1 MEDNVFVDAADVK
14 QPPNTAVTNIK
25 KDLQMTIAITTKTNL
40 KTTKAKAVVLNDSS
54 KAVDYNKQ
62 TLVLLNSLINQR
74 EKWETTVYRKSNE
87 MLYGILRECYSINY
101 GMLGN
106 DKVAKARRAALEQ
119 FVEEK
124 NYRFTESTPVVTKVL
139 KCIFGVDRR
148 RVSAYSIVLR
158 EAAKQNVMLKDL
170 PQWIEDND
178 GVEQIRLGKAP
189 NAKTPKQK
197 AAAAKKVMAKAEVM
211 GVAKGRALS
220 KNAGVNFVGT
230 DCVLLATQQADG
242 SFAVR
247 AVVRTVG
254 AVNAALVAYLSQT
267 KGVVL
272 NDSKKREAAN
282 DSKMRDNAI
291 NKAIAQ

>member
-1 MEDNVFVDAADVK
+1 
-14 QPPNTAVTNIK
+14 
-25 KDLQMTIAITTKTNL
+25 MTIAITTKTNL
-40 KTTKAKAVVLNDSS
+40 KTTKAKAVVSNDST
-54 KAVDYNKQ
+54 KVVDYNKQ
-62 TLVLLNSLINQR
+62 TLALLNSLINQR

-87 MLYGILRECYSINY
+87 MLYGILQNCYSINY

-139 KCIFGVDRR
+139 KCVFGVDRR

-158 EAAKQNVMLKDL
+158 EAAKQGVMLKDL

-197 AAAAKKVMAKAEVM
+197 AAAAKKVMAKAEVL

-242 SFAVR
+242 TFAVR
-247 AVVRTVG
+247 AVVRTAG

-267 KGVVL
+267 KSVVL
-272 NDSKKREAAN
+272 NDTKKSEAAN
-282 DSKMRDNAI
+282 DSKMRDKAI
-291 NKAIAQ
+291 NKAIGM